1 MKSVRVT
8 GLMVATA
15 MLVCAMAAGAAEPPA
30 GSVVTAVQ
38 SPAWL
43 VQGTFTTPL
52 KPGVQ
57 VADGDTLRTGSGG
70 RVYLA
75 LPEHSMVKLG
85 ENTELAAPTM
95 DMMHDTQGSLFK
107 GALHILKGVFRFT
120 TDLVGKSMRRNVQIQ
135 VGTATIGIRG
145 TDVWGRAGSD
155 GDLVALLEG
164 KAEMQAPGH
173 AMMMMDKPMH
183 YMMMPKAGSM
193 QMNVPVTQANLADWA
208 AQTDV
213 HTGSGV
219 LTTDGRWVVAL
230 VSSTDD
236 RETRRWM
243 NTFATVG
250 YPTEDTPVTV
260 KGREWHRLIIRQ
272 VAGYQDARALAQRL
286 GKLYPL
292 MSPWVFKGAAEN

>member
-1 MKSVRVT
+1 MNIVHFVRLALAAAALT
-8 GLMVATA
+8 ICMTA
-15 MLVCAMAAGAAEPPA
+15 IAAEPPL

-43 VQGTFTTPL
+43 VQGSQTTPL
-52 KPGVQ
+52 KPGALI
-57 VADGDTLRTGSGG
+57 ADGDSLRTGSGG

-85 ENTELAAPTM
+85 ENTELATPAM
-95 DMMHDTQGSLFK
+95 DMMHDAQGSLFK

-120 TDLVGKSMRRNVQIQ
+120 TDLIGKTQRRHVDIQ

-164 KAEMQAPGH
+164 KAEMRAPGH
-173 AMMMMDKPMH
+173 AMMMMDQPMH
-183 YMMMPKAGSM
+183 YMMMPRTGSM
-193 QMNVPVTQANLADWA
+193 QMNMPVTHARLADWA

-213 HTGSGV
+213 RSGDGV
-219 LTTDGRWVVAL
+219 LTRNGHWIVAL
-230 VSSTDD
+230 ISSTDERD
-236 RETRRWM
+236 TTRLM
-243 NTFATVG
+243 HKLSVAG
-250 YPTEDTPVTV
+250 YPSEDTPVQFR
-260 KGREWHRLIIRQ
+260 GRQWYRLVIRQ
-272 VAGYQDARALAQRL
+272 VASYRDARALAQRL

-292 MSPWVFKGAAEN
+292 MSPWVFKAP

>member
-1 MKSVRVT
+1 MKTVRVT
-8 GLMVATA
+8 GSLFAALM
-15 MLVCAMAAGAAEPPA
+15 LICAAGASEPPA

-43 VQGTFTTPL
+43 VQGTFTIPL
-52 KPGVQ
+52 KPGAQ
-57 VADGDTLRTGSGG
+57 VADGDTLRTGAGG

-85 ENTELAAPTM
+85 ENTELAAPAM

-120 TDLVGKSMRRNVQIQ
+120 TEQIGKAERRHVDIQ

-173 AMMMMDKPMH
+173 AMMMMDQPMH
-183 YMMMPKAGSM
+183 YMMMPKTGSM
-193 QMNVPVTQANLADWA
+193 QMNVPVTQVNLADWA

-213 HTGSGV
+213 HTGAGV
-219 LTTDGRWVVAL
+219 LTIDGQWVVAL
-230 VSSTDD
+230 VSSIDD
-236 RETRRWM
+236 RETARWM
-243 NTFATVG
+243 DKFAIAG
-250 YPTEDTPVTV
+250 YPTEDTPVTI
-260 KGREWHRLIIRQ
+260 KGRTWHRLIIRQ
-272 VAGYQDARALAQRL
+272 VASYKDARALAQRL
-286 GKLYPL
+286 GRLYPL
-292 MSPWVFKGAAEN
+292 MSPWVFKTH